1 MTLSLVSRSLPSEWA
16 KDNTSYSNNQFF
28 HTGSQHYYTENKR
41 QLCARCTY
49 IIILYG
55 QLI

>member
-1 MTLSLVSRSLPSEWA
+1 MTYHLAAEVYQVSGKKTIPV
-16 KDNTSYSNNQFF
+16 NNQFF
-28 HTGSQHYYTENKR
+28 HTGSQRYYTDNKR
-41 QLCARCTY
+41 QLCAQCTY